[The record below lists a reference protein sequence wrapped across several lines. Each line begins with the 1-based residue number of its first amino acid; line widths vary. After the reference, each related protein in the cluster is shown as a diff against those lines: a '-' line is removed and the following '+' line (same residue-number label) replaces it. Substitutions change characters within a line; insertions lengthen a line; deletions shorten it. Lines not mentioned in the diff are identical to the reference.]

1 MNLESLFSLK
11 GKNAIVVGGSKG
23 IGNAMAKGLAAAG
36 ADVVLVS
43 RKQAELDAAAV
54 KMAEETGA
62 NVVGIAA
69 DVSTVDGCREL
80 VDKVVAAKGHVEILV
95 NCAGVN
101 QRATA
106 LDFSEEQWDIVQN
119 TQLKGVFFMCQAV
132 ARQMV
137 EKGIAGKI
145 INVGSISSVIGL
157 PNMISYCSAKGGI
170 VQLTRG
176 LAVELAQHN
185 ICVNAILPGYA
196 STEMTRPIF
205 SDPVRVAQLMPRI
218 PMKRFAEVEDFSGI
232 AVYLASGASNYVT
245 GTALPIDGGWL
256 GA

>member
-36 ADVVLVS
+36 ADVVLAS
-43 RKQAELDAAAV
+43 RNQAELDAAAV
-54 KMAEETGA
+54 KMATETGA
-62 NVVGIAA
+62 VVTGMSA

-80 VDKVVAAKGHVEILV
+80 VDKVVATKGHVDILV

-106 LDFSEEQWDIVQN
+106 LDFTEEQWDIVQN

-157 PNMISYCSAKGGI
+157 PKMISYCSAKGG
-170 VQLTRG
+170 VVHPYYVRCAVTDRWLESVAEKTMGDGVVTAPVSVETMLTWAREK
-176 LAVELAQHN
+176 LAEDPALFLA
-185 ICVNAILPGYA
+185 AIG
-196 STEMTRPIF
+196 
-205 SDPVRVAQLMPRI
+205 
-218 PMKRFAEVEDFSGI
+218 
-232 AVYLASGASNYVT
+232 
-245 GTALPIDGGWL
+245 
-256 GA
+256 

>member
-43 RKQAELDAAAV
+43 RNQAELDAAAV
-54 KMAEETGA
+54 KMATETGA
-62 NVVGIAA
+62 VVTGMSA

-80 VDKVVAAKGHVEILV
+80 VDKVVATKGHVDILV

-106 LDFSEEQWDIVQN
+106 LDFTEEQWDIVQN

-132 ARQMV
+132 ARQMA

-157 PNMISYCSAKGGI
+157 PKMISYCSA
-170 VQLTRG
+170 
-176 LAVELAQHN
+176 N
-185 ICVNAILPGYA
+185 
-196 STEMTRPIF
+196 
-205 SDPVRVAQLMPRI
+205 
-218 PMKRFAEVEDFSGI
+218 
-232 AVYLASGASNYVT
+232 
-245 GTALPIDGGWL
+245 
-256 GA
+256 